1 MIDDNTEEG
10 REMRER
16 INRQFEES
24 VPHNRA
30 LGLELLEL
38 DNSKARGRLPWAEH
52 FVGNPETGVIHG
64 GVITSILDACC
75 GAAVF
80 QALAEPTPIATL
92 DLRIDY
98 MKPAT
103 PKTDVLMVARVT
115 KVTRNVA
122 FVRATA
128 YHDDENDP
136 IAMATAT
143 FMIGTHNQR
152 REKKNRE
159 EGES

>member
-1 MIDDNTEEG
+1 MNDANSDERRAI
-10 REMRER
+10 RER

-38 DNSKARGRLPWAEH
+38 ANDMARGRLPWAEH

-103 PKTDVLMVARVT
+103 PKTDVLAVARVT

-136 IAMATAT
+136 IATATAT
-143 FMIGTHNQR
+143 FMIGTQNQR
-152 REKKNRE
+152 RAQ

>member
-1 MIDDNTEEG
+1 MATPTDAER
-10 REMRER
+10 RELLARL
-16 INRQFEES
+16 NRQFEEG

-30 LGLELLEL
+30 LGVELLGLEEGE
-38 DNSKARGRLPWAEH
+38 ARGKLPWAEH
-52 FVGNPETGVIHG
+52 LVGNPETGVIHG
-64 GVITSILDACC
+64 GVITSLLDAIC

-80 QALAEPTPIATL
+80 QALPEPLPIATL

-103 PKTDVLMVARVT
+103 PRSEVLAVARVT

-128 YHDDENDP
+128 YHEKEDDP
-136 IAMATAT
+136 IATATAT
-143 FMIGTHNQR
+143 FMLGTPTSR
-152 REKKNRE
+152 RKKPE
-159 EGES
+159 DGES

>member
-1 MIDDNTEEG
+1 MSDRSSDE
-10 REMRER
+10 RRALLER
-16 INRQFEES
+16 INRQFEVS

-30 LGLELLEL
+30 LGVELLEL
-38 DNSKARGRLPWAEH
+38 SDGEARARLPWAPH
-52 FVGNPETGVIHG
+52 LVGNPETGVIHG
-64 GVITSILDACC
+64 GVITSLLDACC

-80 QALAEPTPIATL
+80 QALPEPTSIATL

-103 PKTDVLMVARVT
+103 PKADVSSVSRVI

-128 YHDDENDP
+128 YHDDEDDP
-136 IAMATAT
+136 IATATAT
-143 FMIGTHNQR
+143 FMLGTPAFR
-152 REKKNRE
+152 RKKKPAE
-159 EGES
+159 P

>member
-1 MIDDNTEEG
+1 VTDPSEDEK
-10 REMRER
+10 RELRER
-16 INRQFEES
+16 INRQFEEG

-30 LGLELLEL
+30 LGMELLEL
-38 DNSKARGRLPWAEH
+38 GEGGARNRLPWAPH
-52 FVGNPETGVIHG
+52 LVGDPETGVIHG
-64 GVITSILDACC
+64 GVITSLLDACC

-80 QALAEPTPIATL
+80 QALGEPQPIATL

-103 PKTDVLMVARVT
+103 PKVDVHGVARVT

-128 YHDDENDP
+128 YQETEDN
-136 IAMATAT
+136 AVATATAT
-143 FMIGTHNQR
+143 FMLGTPAQR
-152 REKKNRE
+152 RKDEPGR
-159 EGES
+159 